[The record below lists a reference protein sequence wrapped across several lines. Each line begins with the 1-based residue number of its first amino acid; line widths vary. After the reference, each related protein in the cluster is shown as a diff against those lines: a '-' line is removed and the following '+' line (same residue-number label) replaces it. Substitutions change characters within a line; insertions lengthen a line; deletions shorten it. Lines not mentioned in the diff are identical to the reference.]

1 MDSHAAAN
9 DEGLAEAGECKP
21 GRLVMDLLR
30 NRVKTPRPV
39 TEHFRREALL
49 TRMRSAL
56 RPGCI
61 LHLEAPAGYGKSCEL
76 AAALS
81 AAEHA
86 ADAVSWVTLNHQDNE
101 PSRLLS
107 LLSIALHCDTES
119 GPPAITSDSSQLAD
133 ALDLLLVQYARGAAG
148 AEPRVLVLDG
158 LDVLSSSAAI
168 ALIRRLLAHLPPSL
182 SLALTSRQS
191 LPFETHAYE
200 IQGRFTRLS
209 SDQLE
214 LSREETLAFFQP
226 LMDRDLVTQVAVEHV
241 YSLTEGWL
249 TPLALYR
256 LEVQAHGESRLPIQE
271 ARNVVAFLN
280 GAVSGQLTQAQ
291 RRSLMVMSEMDAVSD
306 ELFQAIADPHCALD
320 YSPSRAAAAGM
331 PVRGVPNRGRWFRV
345 LPLVREWL
353 LAEPSPGRAARA
365 TLACDWF
372 SRQGQFTEALRYAL
386 MCDDSDRA
394 LAVASSGSEDLL
406 ISQDTA
412 SLLTLRRSLPLGLIQ
427 SSPRLRVVY
436 SWVHAIGGQFREA
449 RGLLEGLCSKEQE
462 ELSGRI
468 SALRAFL
475 LSGEG
480 NIEAALPEAD
490 AALDSAELSCHGRLV
505 TLLVKSGALCAL
517 GRFAEARSANRSAA
531 RLAREAGDAGSE
543 MLTVYAHAR
552 IELAKGALKHAERLL
567 RTGLDTAVSEPVRPP
582 RVGEGRLMINLA
594 LVMWHQ
600 GRIAEA
606 DRLLT
611 RIIRQADQ
619 TRDLALLL
627 ALAVRVLIS
636 KAQDRLDEA
645 FAWIGVAERT
655 MHAWQVDDAV
665 FVPVLEALKISCW
678 LATGQWDSAAQS
690 MTRLSPYREQ
700 FRVLELF
707 PMMPGLLDT
716 LEVRVALAADR
727 LDEARDLLDRPSG
740 GSDQGRHF
748 GHQLHLSL
756 LGALTSFRQG
766 EKSRAFEA
774 VRKVVELAEPEHYIS
789 PFIELKGE
797 IRELVA
803 QGLAGSGRSRV
814 RDSLRELFGLTVE
827 PAAGIQASTLPDPIS
842 DREFGVLEL
851 IAMGLSNQEIADRLH
866 ISLHTVKT
874 HARRINAKLG
884 VKSRTQAIVRAREL
898 GLL

>member
-1 MDSHAAAN
+1 MDNHAAAN
-9 DEGLAEAGECKP
+9 DEGLAEASERKS

-30 NRVKTPRPV
+30 NRVKTPGPFAEYFKRD
-39 TEHFRREALL
+39 ALL
-49 TRMRSAL
+49 EQMRSAL
-56 RPGCI
+56 GPGCI
-61 LHLEAPAGYGKSCEL
+61 LHLEAPSGYGKTCEL
-76 AAALS
+76 AAAL
-81 AAEHA
+81 ATAEHSTA
-86 ADAVSWVTLNHQDNE
+86 AVSWVTLNHQDNE

-107 LLSIALHCDTES
+107 LLSIALRCDTES
-119 GPPAITSDSSQLAD
+119 GTPAVTSTASQLAD
-133 ALDLLLVQYARGAAG
+133 ALDLLLVQYASGAASN
-148 AEPRVLVLDG
+148 EVRVLVLDG
-158 LDVLSSSAAI
+158 VDVLSGSTAI
-168 ALIRRLLAHLPPSL
+168 ALVQRLLAYLPASL
-182 SLALTSRQS
+182 SLALTSRHS
-191 LPFETHAYE
+191 LPFETHTYE
-200 IQGRFTRLS
+200 IQGRFTRLG

-214 LSREETLAFFQP
+214 LSREETLAFYQP
-226 LMDRDLVTQVAVEHV
+226 LMDRDLVTQVAVEHL

-271 ARNVVAFLN
+271 ARNVVSFLN
-280 GAVSGQLTQAQ
+280 SVVSGQLSQAQ

-306 ELFQAIADPHCALD
+306 ELFQVIADLTCDLEFP
-320 YSPSRAAAAGM
+320 PSRAAAAGI
-331 PVRGVPNRGRWFRV
+331 PVRRVPNRGRWFRV
-345 LPLVREWL
+345 LPLVKGWL
-353 LAEPSPGRAARA
+353 QVAPSPTRAAK
-365 TLACDWF
+365 ACEWF
-372 SRQGQFTEALRYAL
+372 QRQGQFTEALRYAL
-386 MCDDSDRA
+386 MSEDTDLA
-394 LAVASSGSEDLL
+394 LTVASSGSEDLL

-412 SLLTLRRSLPLGLIQ
+412 SLLSLRKSLPAGLIQ
-427 SSPRLRVVY
+427 HSPRLRVVY

-449 RGLLEGLCSKEQE
+449 RALLDGLARDEQE
-462 ELSGRI
+462 ALSGRI
-468 SALRAFL
+468 SALSAFL

-480 NIEAALPEAD
+480 RIEEALPEAD
-490 AALDSAELSCHGRLV
+490 LALASTELSCHGRLV
-505 TLLVKSGALCAL
+505 TLLVKSGALCAQ
-517 GRFAEARSANRSAA
+517 GQFAEARSANRDAA
-531 RLAREAGDAGSE
+531 RLARQAGDAGSE

-567 RTGLDTAVSEPVRPP
+567 RTGLDTAVSESVRPP
-582 RVGEGRLMINLA
+582 RVGEGRLMVSLA

-636 KAQDRLDEA
+636 KSQDRMDDA

-678 LATGQWDSAAQS
+678 LSTGQWESAVQS
-690 MTRLSPYREQ
+690 MAKLSPYRAQ
-700 FRVLELF
+700 CRVLELF

-716 LEVRVALAADR
+716 LEVRLALAGDRLADVRER
-727 LDEARDLLDRPSG
+727 LDEQLHRHDL
-740 GSDQGRHF
+740 GRHF
-748 GHQLHLSL
+748 GHQIHLVL
-756 LGALTSFRQG
+756 LSAMTSFRQG
-766 EKSRAFEA
+766 EKSRAVEEFKKA
-774 VRKVVELAEPEHYIS
+774 IELAESDHYIS
-789 PFIELKGE
+789 PFVELKGE
-797 IRELVA
+797 IRELAVL
-803 QGLAGSGRSRV
+803 GLAGSGRSRI
-814 RDSLRELFGLTVE
+814 RDSLRELFGLSVE
-827 PAAGIQASTLPDPIS
+827 PAAGNPPSTLPDPIS
-842 DREFGVLEL
+842 DREFVVLEL